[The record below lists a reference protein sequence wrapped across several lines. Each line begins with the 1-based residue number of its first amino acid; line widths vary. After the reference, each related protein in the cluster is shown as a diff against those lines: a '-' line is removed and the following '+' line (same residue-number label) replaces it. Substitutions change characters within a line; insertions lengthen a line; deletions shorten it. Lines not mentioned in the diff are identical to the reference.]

1 MVVGPEAQ
9 DPYRVNSWLSIV
21 SERVF
26 RHDLYWMNTL
36 WFWCLRLPVCL
47 VHRVA
52 SLKFPRGLRTS
63 HRTLCEALWMFPF
76 NVVENPKS
84 LCMWSSVCVQFWFW
98 FSSRTHFYTNWIHK
112 TNQVDLWTASY
123 IVLVLYSHS
132 YVPKST
138 FIQYGGKQLT
148 EVMLNRCFVSRV
160 LEELADKQSRTRF
173 RNNVVHFVWPIL
185 LPSVSRLT

>member
-26 RHDLYWMNTL
+26 RHDILNEHL
-36 WFWCLRLPVCL
+36 VVLVL
-47 VHRVA
+47 VHRIA

-76 NVVENPKS
+76 NVVENLKS
-84 LCMWSSVCVQFWFW
+84 LCNVIQCMC
-98 FSSRTHFYTNWIHK
+98 T
-112 TNQVDLWTASY
+112 
-123 IVLVLYSHS
+123 VLVLVFFPNTFLHQLNSQNKPSRSVNCIIHCSRILSHS

-138 FIQYGGKQLT
+138 FIQYGGNQLT
-148 EVMLNRCFVSRV
+148 EVMLNSPFVSRV
-160 LEELADKQSRTRF
+160 LTDKQSRTQTSQQCRS
-173 RNNVVHFVWPIL
+173 VLLTYFV
-185 LPSVSRLT
+185 T